1 MTSTLN
7 FMYSESKQV
16 QLISGDC
23 DGYTVNG
30 KKKRTPFLFPIL
42 TLKVI
47 IRYY

>member
-30 KKKRTPFLFPIL
+30 EKAHPVLIPYT
-42 TLKVI
+42 
-47 IRYY
+47 YAESDN